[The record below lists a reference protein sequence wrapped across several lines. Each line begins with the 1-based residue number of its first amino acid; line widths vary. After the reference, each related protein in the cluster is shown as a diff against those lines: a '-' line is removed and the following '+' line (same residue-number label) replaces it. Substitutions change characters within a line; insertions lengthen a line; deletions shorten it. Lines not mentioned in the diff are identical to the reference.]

1 MLGLVKKGVDVILH
15 LDKYLGSVI
24 QTYGTWAYLILFII
38 IFCETGLVVTP
49 FLPGDSLLFVNGT
62 LAEQGMIN
70 IVFLFILL
78 SLAAVL
84 GDSFNYWLG
93 NYFGEKVFAKSRF
106 VKKEYLERTKEFYK
120 KHGGKTIIMARF
132 IPIIRTFAPFVAGVG
147 KMGYLQ
153 FLSYN
158 IIGGIAWVTTFLLGG
173 YYFGTMPWVKKNL
186 TLVIFTI
193 IFVSLIPPVIEF
205 FKSRKST
212 KT

>member
-1 MLGLVKKGVDVILH
+1 MLGLIKKAVDVILH
-15 LDKYLGSVI
+15 LDKYLGQIV
-24 QTYGTWAYLILFII
+24 QTYGTWTYLIIFLV

-49 FLPGDSLLFVNGT
+49 FLPGDSLLFVTGA
-62 LAEQGMIN
+62 LAGQGMMN
-70 IVFLFILL
+70 IVVLFILL
-78 SLAAVL
+78 SIAAVL

-93 NYFGEKVFAKSRF
+93 SYFGEKVFAKSRF

-132 IPIIRTFAPFVAGVG
+132 LPIIRTFAPFVAGVG
-147 KMGYLQ
+147 KMSYFQ

-173 YYFGTMPWVKKNL
+173 YYFGAIPWVKENL

-193 IFVSLIPPVIEF
+193 IFLSLIPPVIEF
-205 FKSRKST
+205 FKSIKH
-212 KT
+212 